1 MFSIGKAE
9 EQPGWV
15 VVVVFF
21 RLNIFRHSL
30 FRQGMG
36 GYEMRKLSKHTL
48 YPRYLGCGY
57 YHLNGLK

>member
-21 RLNIFRHSL
+21 PF
-30 FRQGMG
+30 
-36 GYEMRKLSKHTL
+36 KHFQAQ
-48 YPRYLGCGY
+48 PF
-57 YHLNGLK
+57 